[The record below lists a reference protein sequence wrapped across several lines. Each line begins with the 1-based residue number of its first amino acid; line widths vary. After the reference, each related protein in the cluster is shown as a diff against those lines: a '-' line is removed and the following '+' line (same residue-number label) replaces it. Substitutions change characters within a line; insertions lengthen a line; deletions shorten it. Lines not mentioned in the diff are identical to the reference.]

1 MNKTFTT
8 EATTIRISKQMTEE
22 LRKLREKH
30 NLPSMSDALALIL
43 DQKATEKVRQLREEL
58 NLDELKQGIEM
69 EKAFTTLLWLVI
81 SLGIDQIGTE
91 KIKEDPLYQNL
102 FKQLTNLSEKTKL
115 EIPKEIEDR
124 IRIVDEP
131 KKEQRIKLTDN

>member
-8 EATTIRISKQMTEE
+8 EATTIRVSKQMTEE

-58 NLDELKQGIEM
+58 NLDELKQMIEM

-81 SLGIDQIGTE
+81 SLGIDEIGRE